1 MRHLRFT
8 LGLLLALGVALGAAC
23 VGSVFWPVRVYEL
36 FEVAQGP
43 YAPGYPGKAYLPSER
58 APNVAEMQARL
69 QIAIPALVGAAALIL
84 AWRSGPANRTGPATD
99 DPRRL
104 EHRGFGSQGA
114 RFHPPHGSDA
124 HSNANITPYTRGLT
138 GLLPLRGEA
147 AGGEKKSFS
156 KNVRFRGK
164 KCSFRRAEN
173 FPIVP

>member
-8 LGLLLALGVALGAAC
+8 LWLLLALGVALAAAC

-84 AWRSGPANRTGPATD
+84 AWRVARRTVRGQRLMTLEDWNTAGLDRREPDFT
-99 DPRRL
+99 PRTAQTPTQTQI
-104 EHRGFGSQGA
+104 SPPTQG
-114 RFHPPHGSDA
+114 G
-124 HSNANITPYTRGLT
+124 
-138 GLLPLRGEA
+138 
-147 AGGEKKSFS
+147 
-156 KNVRFRGK
+156 
-164 KCSFRRAEN
+164 
-173 FPIVP
+173 